1 GSAYGFWRPSDF
13 VAANLLT
20 GAKTAQK
27 RQQFGGTVGGP
38 IRKDVT
44 HYFANYED
52 TKIDDETVV
61 TSVLAPGTFPTPQ
74 RQRQGFFKLNQR
86 FNDRNLLDARYS
98 FNRNKQ
104 EAQSIGGLNTFDRR
118 TNTEAQTDALVTS
131 LVSNFGANKV
141 NEARFRYTY
150 DVVDF
155 YSPLT
160 ASSGAA
166 SRTPDFSNAP
176 VSVVYTG
183 VGNLGTN
190 PSYPQNLVE
199 KRAQW
204 VDHFS
209 IVRGAHQWKTGV
221 DVIGSWR
228 FVTFFNNFA
237 GTYTF
242 LPGTKFPYNASDPST
257 YPFQF

>member
-1 GSAYGFWRPSDF
+1 M
-13 VAANLLT
+13 
-20 GAKTAQK
+20 
-27 RQQFGGTVGGP
+27 
-38 IRKDVT
+38 
-44 HYFANYED
+44 
-52 TKIDDETVV
+52 
-61 TSVLAPGTFPTPQ
+61 
-74 RQRQGFFKLNQR
+74 
-86 FNDRNLLDARYS
+86 
-98 FNRNKQ
+98 
-104 EAQSIGGLNTFDRR
+104 
-118 TNTEAQTDALVTS
+118 
-131 LVSNFGANKV
+131 SNFGSNKV

-160 ASSGAA
+160 APNGAA
-166 SRTPDFSNAP
+166 SRTPDFSTAP
-176 VSVVYTG
+176 VTVTYTG

-190 PSYPQNLVE
+190 PGFPQNLVE

-209 IVRGAHQWKTGV
+209 VVKGSHQFKTGV

-242 LPGTKFPYNASDPST
+242 AQGARTPFNASDPT
-257 YPFQF
+257 TFPFQFTQTFGGSGSELHGCDGRRVRAGRLGSAPRSDAERRPALGPGLALPGRQQQLRAARRLRVERRRRRARR